1 MRLRR
6 FFWAWRGF
14 LAMGQRQKYLEINN
28 YAPAEP
34 PPPLGFF
41 QGVSIFIHFCK
52 RHFWLP
58 NSLFLDFVKIK
69 KSRHLMRKIVWL
81 LLPATSRQKV
91 LGILELVKK

>member
-1 MRLRR
+1 MRLRP

-34 PPPLGFF
+34 PPLRFF
-41 QGVSIFIHFCK
+41 SGGIYFHSFLQK
-52 RHFWLP
+52 TFWLP